1 MTDDVRGNGAV
12 ERPARRLVAACLPWV
27 VLVLVVAGCGDKK
40 GGESARGERAFAPG
54 PVFLLGFDGI
64 DPRLVGQFEAEGIL
78 PNFSRLRGEGAVGIV
93 RSTLPMISPPAW
105 VTVST
110 GVPPSMHG
118 IWSFWIPEAGNPRG
132 RYVDAS
138 HRLAPA
144 IWQDLSAAGHT
155 VGVVNVPI
163 SSPPDSVRGF
173 LIGGFPYPPGSPL
186 TWPPELEA
194 EIVTAGY
201 QRDAFLGPP
210 GRGQELAW
218 LERMTEVGRARREIG
233 LELLFDRR
241 PDLSFIVFTLP
252 DRIQHHLWKFRD
264 PANPHY
270 RSGAPE
276 PLRAAVRDI
285 YVWCD
290 EILGEVLANLR
301 PETTLFVLS
310 DHGFGPSRLGVSKEK
325 LSRLVPAALRHLRP
339 EGRNLFGGDFY
350 LGQSSS
356 PEERQSLAEFFVG
369 VGYGG
374 RRLVRAA
381 HDLRSESHP
390 GFGLELGPEIYLE
403 EEEGLL
409 LVPRLPGPGLVGP
422 MPYGSFSGYH
432 VREGYFAAFGP
443 AIVAGEVRDLDLQDI
458 PAMTFHI
465 LGERIPR
472 RFLHNIPR
480 RLFPTEYFLERP
492 MEFVGGLDSGLR
504 RPGETARPAAS
515 DAGIEEQLRALGYV
529 E

>member
-1 MTDDVRGNGAV
+1 MNRGNDCCSSRLAGAW
-12 ERPARRLVAACLPWV
+12 LVWIALS
-27 VLVLVVAGCGDKK
+27 LLVAGCGGERGGKS
-40 GGESARGERAFAPG
+40 GGERTAEPG
-54 PVFLLGFDGI
+54 PVFLLGFDGM
-64 DPRLVGQFEAEGIL
+64 DPRLVRQFEAEGLL
-78 PNFSRLRGEGAVGIV
+78 PNFSRLRREGAVGIV

-118 IWSFWIPEAGNPRG
+118 IWSFWVPQAGDPRG

-173 LIGGFPYPPGSPL
+173 LIGGFPYPRGTPL
-186 TWPPELEA
+186 TWPTDLEA
-194 EIVTAGY
+194 KIVAAGY

-218 LERMTEVGRARREIG
+218 LKQMQGVGRARREIG
-233 LELLFDRR
+233 LGLIFEQR

-264 PANPHY
+264 PQNPHY

-276 PLRAAVRDI
+276 PLSAAVRDV

-290 EILGEVLANLR
+290 EILGEVLAKLR

-325 LSRLVPAALRHLRP
+325 LSLLVPQTMRHLAP
-339 EGRNLFGGDFY
+339 AGRNLFGGDFY
-350 LGQSSS
+350 LAGSSTR
-356 PEERQSLAEFFVG
+356 EERQALADFFSSIS
-369 VGYGG
+369 YRG
-374 RRLVRAA
+374 RRLMQAA
-381 HDLRSESHP
+381 HDLRSDSHP

-403 EEEGLL
+403 EAEGLL

-432 VREGYFAAFGP
+432 VREGYFAAYGP

-465 LGERIPR
+465 LGEPIPR
-472 RFLHNIPR
+472 RFVHDIPSQ
-480 RLFPTEYFLERP
+480 LFPTDYFVKRP
-492 MEFVGGLDSGLR
+492 MEFTGEPDTGLR
-504 RPGETARPAAS
+504 HPGEVARPAGS
-515 DAGIEEQLRALGYV
+515 DVGIEEQLRALGYV